1 MTLRGNLL
9 LIAHCSLLT
18 TCIISAYK
26 THYKAANLQASTFT
40 PFYTCLR
47 VTSLDFLTDRIS
59 DLLGIRVTTQIL
71 RHHPIPTH
79 IFYAV

>member
-26 THYKAANLQASTFT
+26 THYKAANLQAAIF
-40 PFYTCLR
+40 PPLYTCLR
-47 VTSLDFLTDRIS
+47 VKSLDFLTNRVS
-59 DLLGIRVTTQIL
+59 DLLGIRVATQIP

-79 IFYAV
+79 VFYAV